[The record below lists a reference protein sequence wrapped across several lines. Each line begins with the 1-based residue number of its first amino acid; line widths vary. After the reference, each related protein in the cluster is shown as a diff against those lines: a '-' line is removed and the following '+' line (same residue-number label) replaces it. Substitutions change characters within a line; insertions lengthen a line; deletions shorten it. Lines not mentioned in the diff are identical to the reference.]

1 MYKLLY
7 LFILL
12 RIGQCEMDQNLDQN
26 EPKWILFGSKDR
38 DHFCSTWK
46 RVNEVGN

>member
-1 MYKLLY
+1 MLY

-12 RIGQCEMDQNLDQN
+12 RIGQCEMEEN